1 MKKIASFI
9 LISALILGLTG
20 CGATSNTNT
29 SSTTTQSNTTQKP
42 AEAKVMKFTTA
53 TTKQLANDVYK
64 IYDFAAEVNKE
75 SGGSIQVQVFPDG
88 QLGGDVQSL
97 EGLRAGTIQATSMTP
112 SIVANLD
119 KRFNV
124 LSLPFLFDGPNT
136 FYKVTDGPVGKQLL
150 AGLADYGIVGAG
162 IMDAGFRDVTNSK
175 KEIKSPD
182 DLKGLKIRVL
192 ENPIQTELWKD
203 LGAIPTP
210 MAFTEL
216 FSALQQHVVDG
227 EENAPV
233 TVQSAKF
240 NEVQKY
246 MTIDGH
252 LYDGQVI
259 MFSKKF
265 YDSLTDKEKQIVMAA
280 AQHMKENERVSYQK
294 MNNDAINA
302 LKQSGMVITELTPEQ
317 RTKFADAAKPVYKM
331 ISDMVGADLV
341 DKIVKAA
348 NDAKK

>member
-1 MKKIASFI
+1 MRKFAII
-9 LISALILGLTG
+9 GLVTAMIVGLAG
-20 CGATSNTNT
+20 CGTTTTPTTSNSDN
-29 SSTTTQSNTTQKP
+29 KP
-42 AEAKVMKFTTA
+42 AQVKVMKFTTS
-53 TTKQLANDVYK
+53 TTKQLATDVYR
-64 IYDFAAEVNKE
+64 IYDFKQEVEKE
-75 SGGSIQVQVFPDG
+75 SGGSIKVEVYPDG
-88 QLGGDVQSL
+88 QLGGDVQSM
-97 EGLRAGTIQATSMTP
+97 EGLRAGTIQATSMTA

-119 KRFNV
+119 KRFNI

-136 FYKVTDGPVGKQLL
+136 FYKVADGPVGKELL
-150 AGLADYGIVGAG
+150 SGLENYGIVGAG
-162 IMDAGFRDVTNSK
+162 IMDAGFRDLTNSK
-175 KEIKSPD
+175 KTVTSPE

-233 TVQSAKF
+233 TIQSAKL

-246 MTIDGH
+246 LTVDGH
-252 LYDGQVI
+252 LYDGQII

-265 YDSLTDKEKQIVMAA
+265 YDSLTDKEKKIVMDA
-280 AQHMKENERVSYQK
+280 AQHETANERVQFQK
-294 MNNDAINA
+294 LNNDAINS
-302 LKQSGMVITELTPEQ
+302 LKQNGMVVTELTPDQ
-317 RTKFADAAKPVYKM
+317 RTKFSEATKPVYKM

>member
-1 MKKIASFI
+1 MKKFAIMG
-9 LISALILGLTG
+9 LIVSLIVGLSG
-20 CGATSNTNT
+20 CGATTSNT
-29 SSTTTQSNTTQKP
+29 SGGSDS
-42 AEAKVMKFTTA
+42 AKQTGQVKIMKFTTA
-53 TTKQLANDVYK
+53 TTKQLANDVYR
-64 IYDFAAEVNKE
+64 IYDFQAEVNKE
-75 SGGSIQVQVFPDG
+75 SGGSIKVEVYPDG

-124 LSLPFLFDGPNT
+124 LSLPFLFDGPQT

-150 AGLADYGIVGAG
+150 DGLADYGIVGAG
-162 IMDAGFRDVTNSK
+162 IMDAGFRDLTNSK
-175 KEIKSPD
+175 KEVKSPE
-182 DLKGLKIRVL
+182 DLKGMKIRTL

-203 LGAIPTP
+203 LGAVPTP

-265 YDSLTDKEKQIVMAA
+265 YDSLSDKEKTIVMNA
-280 AQHMKENERVSYQK
+280 AQHMKENERVKYQQ
-294 MNNDAINA
+294 MNNEAIDS
-302 LKQSGMVITELTPEQ
+302 LKKQGMVVYELTSDE
-317 RTKFADAAKPVYKM
+317 RAKFAAAAKPVYKM

-348 NDAKK
+348 DDAKKK